1 MITKAWPLAILIMYS
16 AIQQPENNPSCVC
29 FSGIQFQPPL
39 AANPNQGP
47 WPRISPEF
55 PSQLL
60 AMHPPHLHQ
69 STTFPVH
76 KPTYQIYHP
85 AQFTVPPTVP
95 TLQPPYSSG
104 GYREMHPEQLPPI
117 PPIEPPLLHYHP
129 RSILPHTTVLPST
142 QSEFHPVVSSTA
154 AYQIASTAAA
164 PSLQPSTHSGSLDIS
179 LTTVSATSPH
189 TTYTDM
195 PLQGK

>member
-1 MITKAWPLAILIMYS
+1 MITKACPLAILVMYS
-16 AIQQPENNPSCVC
+16 AIQEPENNPSCVC

-39 AANPNQGP
+39 AADPNQGP
-47 WPRISPEF
+47 WPRITPEF
-55 PSQLL
+55 STQLL

-69 STTFPVH
+69 STILPVQ

-104 GYREMHPEQLPPI
+104 EYWGMHQEQLPPI
-117 PPIEPPLLHYHP
+117 PPIEPPLLPYHAQ
-129 RSILPHTTVLPST
+129 SVLPHTTVLLST

-154 AYQIASTAAA
+154 AYQVASTAAA
-164 PSLQPSTHSGSLDIS
+164 PSLQPSTHSGSLD
-179 LTTVSATSPH
+179 TAVSATSPH
-189 TTYTDM
+189 TTYSGM